1 MADEHHEY
9 REESAPWDMHG
20 VERHFQS
27 MILVLMTAVIGW
39 MGWTVQDLNV
49 KTATITEKLVQI
61 EARASF
67 EREQL
72 YTAKDAAKDQQLQ
85 DNILAN
91 LASRVLALEQDA
103 RKPR

>member
-1 MADEHHEY
+1 MT
-9 REESAPWDMHG
+9 ESVETPDPLDMRV

-27 MILVLMTAVIGW
+27 MVLVLMTAVIGW

-49 KTATITEKLVQI
+49 KTATITEKLVQL
-61 EARASF
+61 EARSAF

-72 YTAKDAAKDQQLQ
+72 YTVKDAAKDQQLQ
-85 DNILAN
+85 NSVYVN

-103 RKPR
+103 AKRR

>member
-1 MADEHHEY
+1 M
-9 REESAPWDMHG
+9 

-49 KTATITEKLVQI
+49 KTATITEKLVQL
-61 EARASF
+61 EARSAF

-72 YTAKDAAKDQQLQ
+72 YTAKDAAKDQQMQ
-85 DNILAN
+85 DTVILNIAN
-91 LASRVLALEQDA
+91 RVLALEQDV
-103 RKPR
+103 RRQR

>member
-1 MADEHHEY
+1 MSTEQHEHHNT
-9 REESAPWDMHG
+9 SAAWDMHG

-49 KTATITEKLVQI
+49 KTATITEKLVQL
-61 EARASF
+61 EARSAF

-72 YTAKDAAKDQQLQ
+72 YTIKDATKDQQLI
-85 DNILAN
+85 NSIYTN

-103 RKPR
+103 AKQR

>member
-1 MADEHHEY
+1 M
-9 REESAPWDMHG
+9 RV

-49 KTATITEKLVQI
+49 KTATITEKLVQL
-61 EARASF
+61 EARSAF

-72 YTAKDAAKDQQLQ
+72 YTAKDAAKDQQMQ
-85 DNILAN
+85 DTVILNIAN
-91 LASRVLALEQDA
+91 RVLALEQDV
-103 RKPR
+103 RRQR

>member
-1 MADEHHEY
+1 MTEPVEVSD
-9 REESAPWDMHG
+9 PLDMRV

-49 KTATITEKLVQI
+49 KTATITEKLVQL
-61 EARASF
+61 EARSAF

-72 YTAKDAAKDQQLQ
+72 YTAKDAAKDQQMQ
-85 DNILAN
+85 DTVILNIAN
-91 LASRVLALEQDA
+91 RVLALEQDV
-103 RKPR
+103 RRQR